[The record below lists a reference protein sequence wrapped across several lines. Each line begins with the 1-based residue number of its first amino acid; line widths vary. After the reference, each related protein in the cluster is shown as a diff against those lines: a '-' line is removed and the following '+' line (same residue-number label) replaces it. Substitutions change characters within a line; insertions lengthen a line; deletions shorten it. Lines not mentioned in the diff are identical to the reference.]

1 MSTNA
6 LLRKHERTPIGHEA
20 SHEELSELDDQ
31 RLVEIAQDPIL
42 EQLPAD
48 QREKAI
54 SDTFELYLKTKEYV
68 APVVTGFTDSL
79 LKEAGQDKQII
90 FAARDGLGS
99 FEAARALLKKFP
111 EAYGGAQPEQL
122 AYLYFTRAAV
132 TNSWNMITDYVKQAG
147 LNPEAPTLIADIG
160 MYGSIMYDLVSLL
173 PKAEAR
179 YIISR
184 NPNIPGYAVDAT
196 KNLGMDCLYQI
207 SGNPAVHF
215 LEDTFSGTTS
225 SPARLIEVG
234 GKIIPDMKEGLEAYG
249 PDELMKRKYAITA
262 FGDYV
267 SLLDVPPAEE
277 ERPAQVHAM
286 DEFLL
291 EGAQYH
297 HLMVPHIR

>member
-1 MSTNA
+1 MPTNT
-6 LLRKHERTPIGHEA
+6 LSRKHERTPIGHEA
-20 SHEELSELDDQ
+20 SHDDLSELDDQ

-42 EQLPAD
+42 EGLSAD
-48 QREKAI
+48 KREAAI

-68 APVVTGFTDSL
+68 APVVTGFADSL

-99 FEAARALLKKFP
+99 FEAAQALLKKFP
-111 EAYGGAQPEQL
+111 EAYSGAQSEQL

-132 TNSWNMITDYVKQAG
+132 ANSWNMITDYVKQAG
-147 LNPEAPTLIADIG
+147 LNPETPTLIADIG

-173 PKAEAR
+173 PQAKAR

-196 KNLGMDCLYQI
+196 KNLGMDCLYHI

-234 GKIIPDMKEGLEAYG
+234 GKILPDMKEGLEAYE

-267 SLLDVPPAEE
+267 SLLDVPPAAE
-277 ERPAQVHAM
+277 ERQAQVHAM

-291 EGAQYH
+291 DGAQYH